1 MRRRRGRTPGR
12 KPLQLTHQETVAI
25 HCFYFNSQQPKA
37 TIAAA
42 VGLTSAELSRLLKL
56 KAGRELFD
64 FLLENFE
71 PECLWPEFR
80 VTGPESVPP
89 ALFKLPRPLPAV
101 EEFRGPSCEEV
112 LRQLGFGP
120 RKPKDETDA

>member
-1 MRRRRGRTPGR
+1 MRKKHDRTPGR

-71 PECLWPEFR
+71 PECRWPEFL

-89 ALFKLPRPLPAV
+89 AMFKLPEPPPI
-101 EEFRGPSCEEV
+101 EYSRGPSCEEV
-112 LRQLGFGP
+112 LKQLGFGP
-120 RKPKDETDA
+120 RKPKDGTDA